1 MSDQTDA
8 GFSKGS
14 SQSVPKASEKKI
26 MLSWDKKKSL
36 LCLKSKTAQ
45 KTRKSITKKNMK
57 DQFSKYQVLA
67 VEPY

>member
-1 MSDQTDA
+1 
-8 GFSKGS
+8 
-14 SQSVPKASEKKI
+14 